1 MSWNGNINS
10 NSNRKGIHLSTVK
23 EELVCFIG
31 KVFRLLSFLNSI
43 KHA

>member
-10 NSNRKGIHLSTVK
+10 NSNRKGIHLSSVK
-23 EELVCFIG
+23 EELVWIAA

-43 KHA
+43 KYT